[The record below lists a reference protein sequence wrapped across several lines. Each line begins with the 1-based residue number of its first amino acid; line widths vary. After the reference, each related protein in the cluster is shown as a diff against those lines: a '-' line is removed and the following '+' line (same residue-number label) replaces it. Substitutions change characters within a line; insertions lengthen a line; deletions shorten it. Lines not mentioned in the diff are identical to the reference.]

1 MFLRFYS
8 TSCVVYSMKKQGI
21 KLHKMLNP
29 KNKRQWYPSQAP
41 DLNILPTLNT
51 LTKTQKVPDNQGIR
65 RVAVLNKLFMKHITD
80 IMSTGTVS
88 MNIIGRGIEIS
99 KVSVA
104 KDFKTINIFWICK
117 GDASD
122 EETDKL
128 LQSIAG
134 PLRHELSTLRLMGE
148 VPYIYFVKDKQES
161 LIVDIDKRLLQADY
175 GENYTPTDI
184 GELLKSEFTLNLKLS
199 PETKAKIKQLE
210 DSQEII
216 EDPIPEM
223 TNSVYGLDH
232 TKIMNRLLAARK
244 RSKEAWENLES
255 ESPVISYRTTN
266 TSHSNIDLK
275 EQKKEIAEFL
285 IKRQILHNKLQR
297 EKRKKDDTHV
307 ELEKIEERNEDIY
320 EFCDD
325 YDDSYDIEYSS
336 EKQ

>member
-1 MFLRFYS
+1 MILRFYS
-8 TSCVVYSMKKQGI
+8 SSCVLYSMKKQGM

-29 KNKRQWYPSQAP
+29 KNKRQWYPSQTS

-51 LTKTQKVPDNQGIR
+51 LTKTQRVPDNQGIR

-88 MNIIGRGIEIS
+88 MDIIGRGIEIS
-99 KVSVA
+99 KVNVA

-122 EETDKL
+122 KDTDKL
-128 LQSIAG
+128 LQTIAG

-161 LIVDIDKRLLQADY
+161 QIVDVDKRLLQADY
-175 GENYTPTDI
+175 GEDYTPTDM

-199 PETKAKIKQLE
+199 PELKAKIKQLE
-210 DSQEII
+210 DRHEIF

-244 RSKEAWENLES
+244 RSKDAWENLES

-266 TSHSNIDLK
+266 TSPSNIDHK

-297 EKRKKDDTHV
+297 ARRKQDDTHV
-307 ELEKIEERNEDIY
+307 EDEQIEETNEDIY

-325 YDDSYDIEYSS
+325 YDDNYAVDYIS
-336 EKQ
+336 EKK